1 MKKTISYVVIGVV
14 LAVIVGVVVTPMF
27 DPLMWLNVDMFYHLA
42 RVHQLDYWF
51 NGQGL
56 FPQNFNSF
64 GGIGIAVNM
73 FYPWQV
79 LGVFAALTAGVSG
92 ILSQLQW
99 ILALMTFATSVL
111 AFVAAK
117 WAGLKK
123 LPALLFA
130 LLYTFQ
136 VHVALEMLTSGSF
149 STAAGTMFI
158 PFAFF
163 GLYRVLAKQ
172 DFSWSPVLMMA
183 VGGVGMAY
191 AHLMTF
197 LIVHLIMIIAFIVVL
212 IISPQRRHVFMAG
225 LRYAVLLVPG
235 ALAVLGPIV
244 YLQMSNVLKAP
255 ASSILAQ
262 RTYNISD
269 FVLKQPGFESGL
281 MLAPLLLL
289 LFLFRRFYQDKLAYV
304 LVVVGVGMFLMSTNI
319 FPWNV
324 LQNTPIAVIQMPAR
338 LLLPSLALL
347 EVIVFM
353 NESEDKVSTG
363 IILVL
368 TALAVFNGAMAVDN
382 FAKGTKHLPELTT
395 AQIDQFG
402 TGLSDGYGVPET
414 AAITEANTREERFW
428 LMMNYSD
435 YMPKAALTNKAD
447 NLSFIGNDQN
457 GLRLLAHDLQAASGA
472 VIKPTKVK
480 ITPQTMTLTV
490 PSVTETGQ
498 VKLPVLGYNKLPLVI
513 KVDGKLVPSRIVAG
527 QWAINAKLLQG
538 KTHTVTIS
546 QQTPIWLVIMSAIS
560 LVWPVVIIATIIWR
574 KVKK

>member
-1 MKKTISYVVIGVV
+1 MKKTISYVVIGVA
-14 LAVIVGVVVTPMF
+14 LAVIVGVVVKPMF

-79 LGVFAALTAGVSG
+79 LGIFAALTASVSG

-197 LIVHLIMIIAFIVVL
+197 LIVHLIMIIAFAVVL
-212 IISPQRRHVFMAG
+212 LISPQRRHVFMAG

-244 YLQMSNVLKAP
+244 YLQMSNILKAP
-255 ASSILAQ
+255 ASSVLAQ

-281 MLAPLLLL
+281 MLVPLLLL

-319 FPWNV
+319 FPWDI

-353 NESEDKVSTG
+353 NESEDKISTG

-368 TALAVFNGAMAVDN
+368 TALVVFNGAKAVDN
-382 FAKGTKHLPELTT
+382 FASATKKLPELTT
-395 AQIDQFG
+395 TQIAQFG
-402 TGLSDGYGVPET
+402 TGVSDGYGVPET
-414 AAITEANTREERFW
+414 FAVTDQNTRDDRFW

-435 YMPKAALTNKAD
+435 YMPKAALTNQAD

-457 GLRLLAHDLQAASGA
+457 GLRLLAHELQFTSGA
-472 VIKPTKVK
+472 VVKPTQVNM
-480 ITPQTMTLTV
+480 TPQTMSLTV
-490 PSVTETGQ
+490 PAVSDKGQ

-513 KVDGKLVPSRIVAG
+513 KVDEKIVPARIVAG
-527 QWAINAKLLQG
+527 QWAINAKALQG
-538 KTHTVTIS
+538 QTHTVKIS
-546 QQTPIWLVIMSAIS
+546 QQTPIWLVIMSVIS
-560 LVWPVVIIATIIWR
+560 LAWPVVITAIIIFR